1 MVIRIRTR
9 CRINLK
15 NKIMNSKLETL
26 EEDIFDWIDP
36 DKGRSLQEFSI
47 IKPDIDES
55 LARVLDNA
63 FRHIKHYE
71 NFKYGIQNIYST
83 EDSPSV
89 GREGQSAAIDCF
101 KLWFNKEKVIKI
113 NPKMYWFHN
122 FLTELD
128 NHLLKTIT
136 EDRFA
141 YSFLAASVIIDKLG
155 KYFYSNDYDEDEL
168 KDLNDKICKGEDTTN
183 NGASKALSKIAGSSV
198 NKIKKDMDNAEAM
211 GIGKSTDP
219 SQIDTISSMLNSNM
233 LSKMKLDKS
242 SINNFV
248 KHIVN
253 KASQT
258 VGGKCETVDESI
270 FDAEDIDEIKNIENF
285 LHEALFD
292 DLVVEDKKYYLNF
305 DLYIDD
311 SGSMTSKTNF
321 TNSNVTLRALSRMF
335 AFKLDKLNLVKD
347 IYLFAH
353 TNAMEK
359 ITKEKLF
366 TEIIDG
372 GTDIEQCIENAKKTN
387 RPAIIVTDG
396 WDHFNMEECYYDKVY
411 FVVLDCN
418 SLPDCFE
425 KFSKNK
431 QILFWSNNKF
441 MTSKLETISYS
452 DDSSHTSIIPV

>member
-1 MVIRIRTR
+1 
-9 CRINLK
+9 
-15 NKIMNSKLETL
+15 MNSKLETL

-183 NGASKALSKIAGSSV
+183 NGASKALSKIAGASV
-198 NKIKKDMDNAEAM
+198 NKIKKDMDNAESM

>member
-1 MVIRIRTR
+1 
-9 CRINLK
+9 
-15 NKIMNSKLETL
+15 MNSELETI

-155 KYFYSNDYDEDEL
+155 KYFYSDDYDEDEL

-183 NGASKALSKIAGSSV
+183 NGASKALSKIAGASV

-219 SQIDTISSMLNSNM
+219 SQIEVVSSMLNSNM

-311 SGSMTSKTNF
+311 SGSMVSKTNF

>member
-183 NGASKALSKIAGSSV
+183 NGASKALSKIAGASV
-198 NKIKKDMDNAEAM
+198 NKIKKDMDNAESM

-258 VGGKCETVDESI
+258 VGGKCETIDESI

>member
-1 MVIRIRTR
+1 
-9 CRINLK
+9 
-15 NKIMNSKLETL
+15 MNSKLETL

-155 KYFYSNDYDEDEL
+155 KYFYSDDYDEDEL

-183 NGASKALSKIAGSSV
+183 NGASKALSKIAGASV
-198 NKIKKDMDNAEAM
+198 NKIKKDMDNAESM

-441 MTSKLETISYS
+441 MASKLETISYS

>member
-1 MVIRIRTR
+1 
-9 CRINLK
+9 
-15 NKIMNSKLETL
+15 MNSELETL

-36 DKGRSLQEFSI
+36 DEGRSLQEFSI

-63 FRHIKHYE
+63 FRHIKFYE
-71 NFKYGIQNIYST
+71 YFKHGIQNIYST
-83 EDSPSV
+83 GDNQPV

-113 NPKMYWFHN
+113 DPKMYWFHN

-141 YSFLAASVIIDKLG
+141 YSFLAASVVIDKLG
-155 KYFYSNDYDEDEL
+155 KYFYSNDYDQNDLE
-168 KDLNDKICKGEDTTN
+168 DLNKKIQEGNDDAKN
-183 NGASKALSKIAGSSV
+183 NNASKALSKIAGSSV
-198 NKIKKDMDNAEAM
+198 NKIKKDMDNAESM

-219 SQIDTISSMLNSNM
+219 SQIEVVSSMLNSNM

-253 KASQT
+253 RASQT
-258 VGGKCETVDESI
+258 VGGKCETIDESI

-311 SGSMTSKTNF
+311 SGSMTCKTNF

-359 ITKEKLF
+359 ITKENLF
-366 TEIIDG
+366 TRIIDG
-372 GTDIEQCIENAKKTN
+372 GTDIQQCIENAKKTN

-396 WDHFNMEECYYDKVY
+396 WDHFNMEKDYYDKVY

-418 SLPDCFE
+418 ELPDCFE
-425 KFSKNK
+425 KFSDNK
-431 QILFWSNNKF
+431 QILFWSDNKF
-441 MTSKLETISYS
+441 MSSKLHKYGYNGE
-452 DDSSHTSIIPV
+452 DDTYTKIVPV

>member
-1 MVIRIRTR
+1 
-9 CRINLK
+9 
-15 NKIMNSKLETL
+15 MNSKLETL

-155 KYFYSNDYDEDEL
+155 KYFYSDDYDEDEL

-183 NGASKALSKIAGSSV
+183 NGASKALSKIAGASV

-270 FDAEDIDEIKNIENF
+270 FDAEEIDDIKNIENF
-285 LHEALFD
+285 LHEVLFD

>member
-1 MVIRIRTR
+1 MLHNEIE
-9 CRINLK
+9 K
-15 NKIMNSKLETL
+15 

-55 LARVLDNA
+55 LARVLDNS
-63 FRHIKHYE
+63 FQHIRHYDYFKHGIK
-71 NFKYGIQNIYST
+71 NIYST
-83 EDSPSV
+83 EDSPAI

-101 KLWFNKEKVIKI
+101 KLWFNKDKVIKI
-113 NPKMYWFHN
+113 NPRMYWFHN

-141 YSFLAASVIIDKLG
+141 YSFLAASVVIEKLG
-155 KYFYSNDYDEDEL
+155 KYFSSHDYDQDDLE
-168 KDLNDKICKGEDTTN
+168 DLNEKIKKGEDITGN
-183 NGASKALSKIAGSSV
+183 NMSQALSKIAGSSV
-198 NKIKKDMDNAEAM
+198 NKIKKDMKNAEAM

-219 SQIDTISSMLNSNM
+219 SQIEVVSSMLNSNM
-233 LSKMKLDKS
+233 LNKMKLDKS
-242 SINNFV
+242 SINSFV

-253 KASQT
+253 RASQT
-258 VGGKCETVDESI
+258 VGGKCETIDESI
-270 FDAEDIDEIKNIENF
+270 FDAEEIDDIKNIENF
-285 LHEALFD
+285 LHEILFD

-311 SGSMTSKTNF
+311 SGSMTNKTNF
-321 TNSNVTLRALSRMF
+321 TNSNVSLRALSRMF
-335 AFKLDKLNLVKD
+335 AFKLEKLNLVKN

-353 TNAMEK
+353 SGSLFK

-411 FVVLDCN
+411 FVVLDCDE
-418 SLPDCFE
+418 LPDCFE
-425 KFSKNK
+425 KFSDNK

-441 MTSKLETISYS
+441 RKSTTKTWDYGDGNI
-452 DDSSHTSIIPV
+452 HKKIVAN

>member
-1 MVIRIRTR
+1 
-9 CRINLK
+9 
-15 NKIMNSKLETL
+15 MNSELETI

-36 DKGRSLQEFSI
+36 DKGRSIQEFGI

-55 LARVLDNA
+55 LARVLDDA
-63 FRHIKHYE
+63 FRHIKNYDY
-71 NFKYGIQNIYST
+71 FKHGIKNIYST
-83 EDSPSV
+83 EDSPAV

-113 NPKMYWFHN
+113 DPRMYWFHN

-141 YSFLAASVIIDKLG
+141 YSFLAASVVIDKLG
-155 KYFYSNDYDEDEL
+155 KYFSSNDYDEDEL
-168 KDLNDKICKGEDTTN
+168 KDLNDKIEKGEDTTS
-183 NGASKALSKIAGSSV
+183 NGASQALSKIAGSSV

-219 SQIDTISSMLNSNM
+219 SQIETISSMLNSNM

-248 KHIVN
+248 KHIIN

-270 FDAEDIDEIKNIENF
+270 FDAEDIDDIKNIENF

-292 DLVVEDKKYYLNF
+292 DLVVEDKKYFLNF

-311 SGSMTSKTNF
+311 SGSMSSKTNF
-321 TNSNVTLRALSRMF
+321 TNSNVSLRALSRMF
-335 AFKLDKLNLVKD
+335 AFKLEKLNLVKD

-353 TNAMEK
+353 SGAMEK

-366 TEIIDG
+366 TEVIDG
-372 GTDIEQCIENAKKTN
+372 GTDIQQCIENAKKTN

-396 WDHFNMEECYYDKVY
+396 WDHFDMEKDYYDKVY
-411 FVVLDCN
+411 FVVLDCD

-425 KFSKNK
+425 KFSNNK
-431 QILFWSNNKF
+431 QILFWSDNKF
-441 MTSKLETISYS
+441 RQSTTKTWDYGDNSTCIKIV
-452 DDSSHTSIIPV
+452 PN

>member
-183 NGASKALSKIAGSSV
+183 NGASKALSKIAGASV
-198 NKIKKDMDNAEAM
+198 NKIKKDMDNAESM

>member
-155 KYFYSNDYDEDEL
+155 KYFYSDDYDEDEL

-183 NGASKALSKIAGSSV
+183 NGASKALSKIAGASV
-198 NKIKKDMDNAEAM
+198 NKIKKDMDNAESM

-311 SGSMTSKTNF
+311 SGSMVSKTNF

>member
-183 NGASKALSKIAGSSV
+183 NGASKALSKIAGASV
-198 NKIKKDMDNAEAM
+198 NKIKKDMDNAESM

-311 SGSMTSKTNF
+311 SGSMTNKTNF
-321 TNSNVTLRALSRMF
+321 TNSNVSLRALSRMF